1 MEQGSRRSKRAR
13 VPVDY
18 ARLDSTGFSDSLRVQ
33 HKKLA
38 RAVLKFEEQP
48 VVENFT
54 IDYVA
59 ATELADH
66 VHTTGF
72 RNPCVVRTSDVPPSA
87 LGIRLPDG
95 ALTVERIS
103 DLVGRSRLINTI
115 DVTTQSEGPI
125 YTMQEWVEYFASPSP
140 RKPLLNVVSLDLANT
155 ALQAM
160 VSAPDVVKELDLVDK
175 AWPASVTPSPKV
187 QLYTLMS
194 GAGCFMD
201 FHIDFGGSSVWYHV
215 LSGRKVFLVIP
226 PTRGNLMAFEEWA
239 SSDRQASVFFADRV
253 SGCQKLE
260 LAPGDTLLLPG
271 GWSHCVVTPMDSV
284 VLGGNF
290 LTGYNL
296 SLQLEIWQ
304 MEERLKVKSKFRF
317 PFYKELMWR
326 SGAYYMEKLNRDPS
340 GVTKWERQGVLSL
353 TKWLKFWLSQ
363 MKEGEEVPKEISQS
377 GSLIVEELSRNTLFS
392 QEEYP
397 SSLSADCRDPASTLI
412 EADHFTKIFDDNEE
426 EFDPPEEADNIDD
439 DDEDDQDFSVDD
451 SPPASRTKAK
461 KSTGAAKRSVKSPR
475 LGVRG
480 RLLKK
485 CGIDP
490 RSPLPRPKIRPK
502 VVKDTL
508 FSKFT

>member
-260 LAPGDTLLLPG
+260 LAPGDTLLL
-271 GWSHCVVTPMDSV
+271 
-284 VLGGNF
+284 
-290 LTGYNL
+290 
-296 SLQLEIWQ
+296 
-304 MEERLKVKSKFRF
+304 
-317 PFYKELMWR
+317 R